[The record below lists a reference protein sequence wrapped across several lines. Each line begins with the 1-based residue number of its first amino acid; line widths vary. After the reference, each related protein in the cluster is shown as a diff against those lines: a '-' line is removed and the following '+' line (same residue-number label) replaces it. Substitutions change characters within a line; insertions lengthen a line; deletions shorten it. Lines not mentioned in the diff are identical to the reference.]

1 MACTGRN
8 LEIAPDEGVACHE
21 RVGEMHQ
28 FLEMFGSWFMFRG
41 RPEGPDGIGKKWR
54 EQAFLVNP
62 CEILCDVILAVRD
75 FP

>member
-8 LEIAPDEGVACHE
+8 LEIAPDDGKAWHE
-21 RVGEMHQ
+21 RVGDEHQ
-28 FLEMFGSWFMFRG
+28 LLEMFGSWLMFPG

-62 CEILCDVILAVRD
+62 CEILYDVILAVRD